1 MIYIIFVEFMRLQSA
16 IEFLSTYG
24 FVFIILTALLAVI
37 LFIAL
42 SGRSVIQSQ
51 CAGFTG
57 FTCGFV
63 GVYSNSTDYYT
74 LVTLSLTNSQ
84 GVPVNITA
92 GSITEGT
99 ITANAFC
106 TPNFVYPGGETT
118 CAAEFSGTSGIGQ
131 LLRGYYSV
139 NANYCNNG
147 IHEIPQGNCTSASV
161 YSGSFLAQVTDRE
174 SEVFSVIAGV
184 SANTVS
190 LTPYGSISVPLV
202 PQNYTII
209 QNGDWIASGYGGST
223 AYSFGT
229 PGYVGRVFVGVNT
242 MAFPQT
248 VSQLN
253 EIPSSIQPYNSL
265 FSMAFTTLYVYSTQA
280 SEKIGVDD
288 AMAVY
293 YKPVASKTWNSLFG
307 GTAWNGIVN
316 TNGNIYSANVQLTP
330 GMYNLAVVW
339 SNVNFNGLQ
348 ALNVS

>member
-24 FVFIILTALLAVI
+24 FVFIILAALLALI
-37 LFIAL
+37 LFIATA
-42 SGRSVIQSQ
+42 GRSTIQPQ

-57 FTCGFV
+57 FSCGFANI
-63 GVYSNSTDYYT
+63 YSNFTNRYILAT
-74 LVTLSLTNSQ
+74 VSLTNSQ
-84 GVPVNITA
+84 SVPVNIIS

-99 ITANAFC
+99 TTANAFC

-118 CAAEFSGTSGIGQ
+118 CVAKFNGIDAIGQ

-139 NANYCNNG
+139 NAMYCNTG
-147 IHEIPQGNCTSASV
+147 IFEISQGNCTSPSV
-161 YSGSFLAQVTDRE
+161 YSGSFLAQVTDQE
-174 SEVFSVIAGV
+174 HEVFSVIAGV

-190 LTPYGSISVPLV
+190 LTPYGSISVPFV

-209 QNGDWIASGYGGST
+209 QNGDWIASGTGGSMV
-223 AYSFGT
+223 YSFGT
-229 PGYVGRVFVGVNT
+229 PGYAGRYFVGVNT
-242 MAFPQT
+242 VIFP
-248 VSQLN
+248 SSMGQLN
-253 EIPSSIQPYNSL
+253 TIPSSGLPYNSL
-265 FSMAFTTLYVYSTQA
+265 FSMAFTTLYVNKTQS

-293 YKPVASKTWNSLFG
+293 YKPVTSGTWISMFG
-307 GTAWNGIVN
+307 NTAWSGVAN
-316 TNGNIYSANVQLTP
+316 TNGNTYTESVVLPP

-348 ALNVS
+348 ALNIS